1 MQENKHKISVIE
13 PKYEINARIREFCTS
28 QRIIQADLERLG
40 INKSTVHMVW
50 KDKQLPSVEFIQKMA
65 VKFCNLNLEWLLKG
79 EGQMFSDKEDGTAK
93 TYTDDK
99 VKMAVQKIVL
109 QKEREIGKI
118 SSKLSEVQEKY
129 IKLLEKEINK

>member
-1 MQENKHKISVIE
+1 MQENKHKFSFSE
-13 PKYEINARIREFCTS
+13 TKFGINARIREFCTS

-50 KDKQLPSVEFIQKMA
+50 RDKQLPSVEFIQKMA
-65 VKFCNLNLEWLLKG
+65 DKFNDLNLAWLLKG
-79 EGQMFSDKEDGTAK
+79 EGEMLSCKEDGMVK
-93 TYTDDK
+93 TYSDDK
-99 VKMAVQKIVL
+99 VKIAVQKIVL

-129 IKLLEKEINK
+129 IKLLEKEISK